1 MPFAL
6 RPIHGWM
13 VKSGLMENTESPW
26 EAPRVSPYRLATH
39 LTGAFTIYTLMLW
52 TTFSVMFPTP
62 PIVEHAANYAGTA
75 IVARAGAA
83 NASIGLKV
91 MSAVRAMRNAVY
103 PMAVVVAVAALSG
116 AYVAGMDAGR
126 AYNTFP
132 LMEGRVVPEEYWA
145 QWEAKGW
152 RNFFENTAAVQF
164 DHRVLAVTTLATVT
178 AVWATYR
185 GNPRLPPAS
194 RACLDLVMAVTA
206 AQVALGISTLMYV
219 VPVSLGAL
227 HQANALTLFT
237 AVVGLLHTL
246 RIPTGV
252 GAGRGGLGAGLAG
265 VAVAASVATGS
276 AATKWSVARPARARV
291 VAAARK

>member
-1 MPFAL
+1 
-6 RPIHGWM
+6 M

-219 VPVSLGAL
+219 VAPGERADVVHRSCGAAAHTANPGRCGSWTGRTGRGTCRRGSGGVSGDRERRDK
-227 HQANALTLFT
+227 
-237 AVVGLLHTL
+237 VVG
-246 RIPTGV
+246 
-252 GAGRGGLGAGLAG
+252 GATSTS
-265 VAVAASVATGS
+265 ASCCC
-276 AATKWSVARPARARV
+276 R
-291 VAAARK
+291 